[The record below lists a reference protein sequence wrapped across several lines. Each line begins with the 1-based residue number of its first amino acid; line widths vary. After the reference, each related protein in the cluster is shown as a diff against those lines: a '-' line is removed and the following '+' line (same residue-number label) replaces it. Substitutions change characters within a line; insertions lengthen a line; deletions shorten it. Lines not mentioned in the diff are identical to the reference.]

1 MKEFDVYSPTDA
13 VAANLQELFDRYTM
27 LGEQELA
34 HLRELADLIASA
46 SSLPSLLDALP
57 DHRPPIAKQNEMLS
71 QNEAAIRQAG
81 DLYQTRQTVFLCREL
96 CRILGKK
103 DKLLTG
109 FFFPDSEEL
118 PASASNRI
126 IYQKNSY
133 TNDAFL
139 QFSARLPNARAA
151 YAHSFPA
158 ACEAVYNRECE
169 YCILP
174 VENSAE
180 GQLNGFFRLIERY
193 ELNLAL
199 SCEVFGNASER
210 STRFALLRRN
220 ALPIMQVDG
229 GEYFFEF
236 SLPMGQK
243 PDTCD
248 LLTAAQLCGLRLYRI
263 DSIPHL
269 AAESRFLTHY
279 VFDTKGAD
287 LHAFL
292 LYLAMEAPHYTPI
305 GLYPHLSQ
313 KGIS

>member
-1 MKEFDVYSPTDA
+1 MKEFDVYSPADA

-46 SSLPSLLDALP
+46 APFPALIGELP
-57 DHRPPIAKQNEMLS
+57 DHRPPMLTQPPMPTHNQSVLQHQN
-71 QNEAAIRQAG
+71 A
-81 DLYQTRQTVFLCREL
+81 LYHNGQTVLLCREL
-96 CRILGKK
+96 CRILSCKK
-103 DKLLTG
+103 PLLTG

-118 PASASNRI
+118 PASASHRI

-139 QFSARLPNARAA
+139 QFSTLLPNARAA
-151 YAHSFPA
+151 YAHSFHA
-158 ACEAVYNRECE
+158 ACEAVYHQECE

-174 VENSAE
+174 VENSVE
-180 GQLNGFFRLIERY
+180 GQLNGFFRLIEQY
-193 ELNLAL
+193 GLNIAL
-199 SCEVFGNASER
+199 SCEVHGNASAR

-220 ALPIMQVDG
+220 PLPIMQVDG

-243 PDTCD
+243 PETSDI
-248 LLTAAQLCGLRLYRI
+248 LTAAQLCGLRLYRI
-263 DSIPHL
+263 DSIPHVSS
-269 AAESRFLTHY
+269 ESRFLNHY
-279 VFDTKGAD
+279 VFYTKGAD

-305 GLYPHLSQ
+305 GLYPHLTQ
-313 KGIS
+313 KGTR